1 MKKEDK
7 ELIIDLLF
15 AKYKENKDEY
25 ILDLIKKIE
34 KINYTAQK
42 LVMTNSSI
50 DLKRE
55 GTIDLTDLYFD
66 VLDLSNVH
74 LEMNKEKI
82 KIRDK
87 VNKKIVKGK

>member
-34 KINYTAQK
+34 KINFVAEK
-42 LVMTNSSI
+42 LVMTNSFI
-50 DLKRE
+50 DLKVDE
-55 GTIDLTDLYFD
+55 GIVDWTDLFFD

-74 LEMNKEKI
+74 LEMSKKKI
-82 KIRDK
+82 KIKDK
-87 VNKKIVKGK
+87 VNKKYFK

>member
-15 AKYKENKDEY
+15 AKYKENKDEH

-34 KINYTAQK
+34 KINYAVK
-42 LVMTNSSI
+42 RLVMTESSI
-50 DLKRE
+50 DSKVE

-66 VLDLSNVH
+66 VLDLSNIH
-74 LEMNKEKI
+74 LEISSREKI
-82 KIRDK
+82 KIEDK
-87 VNKKIVKGK
+87 VNKK

>member
-15 AKYKENKDEY
+15 AKYKENKDEH

-34 KINYTAQK
+34 KINFVAEN
-42 LVMTNSSI
+42 LVMTNSLI
-50 DLKRE
+50 DLKIDE
-55 GTIDLTDLYFD
+55 GIVDWTDLFFD

-74 LEMNKEKI
+74 LEMSKKKI
-82 KIRDK
+82 KIKD
-87 VNKKIVKGK
+87 KIVGE